1 MSTSK
6 SSRKMSPTARAA
18 AVVVALG
25 ANQASMVYKHL
36 HEEEV
41 EKLSME
47 VARLE
52 KLTSEEMQ
60 HIVDDFYGLCVTQKV
75 ISEGGV
81 LYARDVLEKAFGA
94 QLAASYMERIS
105 MAMQTMAFEFVRK
118 ANYKNIMM
126 MIQNEYPQTIA
137 FVLSYAKAEQ
147 ASKIISELPT
157 SLQLDVIKR
166 IATLE
171 SVSPEIVG
179 IVESTLERRFS
190 SVVSVD
196 MTEIGGVNYVADII
210 NHTDRTTEKRIF
222 DELNKTDPA
231 LSENIRK
238 LMFVFEDIINLD
250 DITIQR
256 VLREVETQDLAI
268 AIKGSNEDVK
278 NVLLNNISARAKEN
292 ILSDIEYLRNVRLR
306 DVEEAQQKIVN
317 VIRHLEETGEIVISR
332 GGGDEIIA

>member
-1 MSTSK
+1 MT
-6 SSRKMSPTARAA
+6 PTARAA
-18 AVVVALG
+18 AVIVALG
-25 ANQASMVYKHL
+25 ANQASMVFKHL
-36 HEEEV
+36 REEEI

-52 KLTSEEMQ
+52 KLTPDEMQ
-60 HIVDDFYGLCVTQKV
+60 GIVDDFYGLCVTQKV

-81 LYARDVLEKAFGA
+81 LYARDVLEKAFGS

-105 MAMQTMAFEFVRK
+105 MAMQTMAFDFVRK

-137 FVLSYAKAEQ
+137 FILSYAKAEQ
-147 ASKIISELPT
+147 ASKIIAELPT

-171 SVSPEIVG
+171 SVSPEIVS
-179 IVESTLERRFS
+179 IVESTLEKRFS
-190 SVVSVD
+190 TVVSVD

-222 DELNKTDPA
+222 DELNKTDPT

-250 DITIQR
+250 DMTIQR
-256 VLREVETQDLAI
+256 VLREVETQDLAV